1 MKNLIFLVVLVFF
14 MFNCHKES
22 TPSVSPMNS
31 STNTNPTNLTSIT
44 YLALGDSY
52 TIGESVAEKERY
64 PNQLAEALKEKGFY
78 VSSLK
83 NIACTGWTTDEL
95 RKGID
100 AENIESN
107 KYDMVSLLIGVNNQY
122 RNRPVEQYKTEF
134 TNLLNDA
141 IRYANGNK
149 KRVFVVSIPD
159 YAYTP
164 FGGGKESISKGIDE
178 YNAAN
183 RQITEA
189 AGILYINITPISREG
204 LKDPSLVA
212 GDKLHPSA
220 KQYSQWTG
228 LMLPEVEKLLK

>member
-1 MKNLIFLVVLVFF
+1 MKNLIFLVILSFL
-14 MFNCHKES
+14 MPNCHKK
-22 TPSVSPMNS
+22 TIPSVSPMNS
-31 STNTNPTNLTSIT
+31 STNTNLTNIT

-52 TIGESVAEKERY
+52 TIGESVAESERY
-64 PNQLAEALKEKGFY
+64 PNQLAEALKEKGFF

-83 NIACTGWTTDEL
+83 NIARTGWTTDEL

-100 AENIESN
+100 AENIENN

-164 FGGGKESISKGIDE
+164 FGGGREAISKGIDE

-183 RQITEA
+183 RQITES

-212 GDKLHPSA
+212 VDKLHPSA
-220 KQYSQWTG
+220 KQYSQWTS

>member
-1 MKNLIFLVVLVFF
+1 MKNLLFLVILSFLTL
-14 MFNCHKES
+14 NCHKKDV
-22 TPSVSPMNS
+22 PSVSPMNS
-31 STNTNPTNLTSIT
+31 STSTNPTNLTSVT

-64 PNQLAEALKEKGFY
+64 PNQLAEALKEKGVN

-83 NIACTGWTTDEL
+83 NIARTGWTTDEL

-164 FGGGKESISKGIDE
+164 FGGGQESISKGIDE

-212 GDKLHPSA
+212 SDKLHPSA
-220 KQYSQWTG
+220 KQYSQWTS
-228 LMLPEVEKLLK
+228 LMLPEIEKLFK